1 MSSGRTHRACKLA
14 IPAVCAALFVLGAAA
29 VHATAAQNTQNPIA
43 SSSTSS
49 DQSSRQPKQNIPR
62 GKKLF
67 LKDGSFLLVREYEVQ
82 GDRVRYYNT
91 ENSAWEVMP
100 ANLIDWD
107 TTKKEEAEEASHD
120 AALLAK
126 VHTQEAGRIVQ
137 PLDIDAS
144 LEVAPGLFLPAG
156 HRLFVY
162 DGKLVYPLPQAATDS
177 KVSKGRLLEQVL
189 VPVPIVPSRQ
199 TVSIHGAH
207 SEMRLQNRQPEFY
220 FRPKDT
226 REPVIEL
233 VRAKVRGDGRVI
245 ENVDTLFGEHH
256 EVRDELEMQKWV
268 VAGGVYRFT
277 LSKPLAPGEY
287 ALAQVLEDEGM
298 SLYVWDFGIDD
309 SSPQDKR

>member
-1 MSSGRTHRACKLA
+1 MSSGRAHRADKIAVL
-14 IPAVCAALFVLGAAA
+14 AVCAALWALGGASVYAA
-29 VHATAAQNTQNPIA
+29 AAQNAQSPA
-43 SSSTSS
+43 PGSSTSS
-49 DQSSRQPKQNIPR
+49 VQSSQQAEQAIPR

-91 ENSAWEVMP
+91 ESSAWEVMP
-100 ANLIDWD
+100 VSLVDWD
-107 TTKKEEAEEASHD
+107 ATKKEEGEEASHD

-126 VHTQEAGRIVQ
+126 VHSQEEGRIVQ
-137 PLDIDAS
+137 PLDVDAS

-162 DGKLVYPLPQAATDS
+162 DGKSVYPLPQAETDS

-207 SEMRLQNRQPEFY
+207 SELRLQNRQPEFY

-287 ALAQVLEDEGM
+287 ALAEVLEDEGM
-298 SLYVWDFGIDD
+298 SLYVWDFGIDE
-309 SSPQDKR
+309 SAAANKK